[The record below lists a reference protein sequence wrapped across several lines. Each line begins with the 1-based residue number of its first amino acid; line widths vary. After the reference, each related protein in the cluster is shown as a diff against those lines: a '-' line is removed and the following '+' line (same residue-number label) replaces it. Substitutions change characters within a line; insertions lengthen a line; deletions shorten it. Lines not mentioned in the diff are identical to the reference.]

1 MFSYEINVLLKKMQ
15 VLLYQILYIHYRKIL
30 MMYEMYKEKIDR
42 EVRGRRT
49 W

>member
-1 MFSYEINVLLKKMQ
+1 
-15 VLLYQILYIHYRKIL
+15 L

-49 W
+49 WWRIRGREGEKEEKIKNGEVEKNWKR